1 MGLPFLN
8 PLTNPI
14 DGVFIG
20 GVCGASRIHVTSG
33 PNKGLGLCTTLM
45 DNTRL
50 FEQGDYARNPI
61 DNSQVGVRYHALSP
75 FGLEFT
81 LNYMYQRWGG
91 DDGTNYAPLRG
102 LAKTPANSIRTQRLE
117 QAGIFPAEFF
127 APYIHTVG
135 TSGNYSDETFTQTV
149 FRYETVYD
157 FGLPFFDVA
166 KETTIDRPALPGI
179 RRKNMWKGMIAFDRP
194 TWIKPVNKKSTVFIT
209 GQFFWHYLV
218 NNPSCNAQIVANL
231 PSAAK
236 KKIGS
241 CLVGGLDLPSTP
253 RLGNTPD
260 APSFRD
266 KIRDW
271 ESLFTLAAFTFYRG
285 GSIVPVAGMAVDWV
299 NQWSMEPFWTVTYVV
314 RDDFVVNVAQR
325 YFVTPKGHSTPIFE
339 TWGLGGFNHGRSE
352 TELVL
357 TYQF

>member
-1 MGLPFLN
+1 
-8 PLTNPI
+8 
-14 DGVFIG
+14 
-20 GVCGASRIHVTSG
+20 
-33 PNKGLGLCTTLM
+33 
-45 DNTRL
+45 
-50 FEQGDYARNPI
+50 
-61 DNSQVGVRYHALSP
+61 
-75 FGLEFT
+75 
-81 LNYMYQRWGG
+81 
-91 DDGTNYAPLRG
+91 
-102 LAKTPANSIRTQRLE
+102 
-117 QAGIFPAEFF
+117 
-127 APYIHTVG
+127 
-135 TSGNYSDETFTQTV
+135 V

-166 KETTIDRPALPGI
+166 KETTIDRPALPGV

-314 RDDFVVNVAQR
+314 RDDFVLNVAQR
-325 YFVTPKGHSTPIFE
+325 YFVTPKGRSTPIFE
-339 TWGLGGFNHGRSE
+339 SWGLGGLNNSRSE